1 MIKDKFV
8 VKVYGK
14 PIMKDGEEYRNCLDC
29 LSSNSEKIIKQ
40 YTKQFKEKYPDNEIV
55 VKERIREGWIEMI
68 ELENLVEEENEI
80 QEEKE

>member
-14 PIMKDGEEYRNCLDC
+14 PIIQDGEEYRNCLDC

-40 YTKQFKEKYPDNEIV
+40 YTKQFREKYPDNEIV

-68 ELENLVEEENEI
+68 ELENKVED
-80 QEEKE
+80 EKEVKDEKN